1 MEYGNPSVAL
11 SVLCGVQR
19 SCPLV
24 FYRRVLCSMH
34 RGYLLVFYRC
44 VLCFRQQRELL
55 EGCGKTHS
63 CFSCHTP
70 AAV

>member
-11 SVLCGVQR
+11 SVLCGMQR

-44 VLCFRQQRELL
+44 VLCFWQQRELL
-55 EGCGKTHS
+55 
-63 CFSCHTP
+63 
-70 AAV
+70 